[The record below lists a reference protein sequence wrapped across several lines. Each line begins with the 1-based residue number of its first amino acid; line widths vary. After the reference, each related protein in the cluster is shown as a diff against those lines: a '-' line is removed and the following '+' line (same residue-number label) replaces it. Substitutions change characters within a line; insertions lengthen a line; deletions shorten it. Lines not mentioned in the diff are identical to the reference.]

1 MEDCDH
7 RSLGL
12 VNNNKNKNDPHNEQH
27 QLRQDSISESTE
39 VIIQRTVAGIQKL
52 LNPQYG
58 NTTTPEGEAAAV
70 MKINRAMKRHWE
82 LEIKTLQDAPRDA
95 DKLRALLQI
104 KERQY
109 QKVTTHMEDIEILFT
124 EIEMLKFVL
133 FLVRRKYN
141 NIKRS
146 AT

>member
-12 VNNNKNKNDPHNEQH
+12 ANNKNKSNPHNEHH

-39 VIIQRTVAGIQKL
+39 VIIQRNVEGIQKL

-58 NTTTPEGEAAAV
+58 NTTPDEEAAAV
-70 MKINRAMKRHWE
+70 IKINPAIKSHCE
-82 LEIKTLQDAPRDA
+82 LEIKTLQEAPRDA

-104 KERQY
+104 KERQH
-109 QKVTTHMEDIEILFT
+109 QKITTHMEDIETLFT

-133 FLVRRKYN
+133 FLVRRNHN
-141 NIKRS
+141 NIETS

>member
-1 MEDCDH
+1 
-7 RSLGL
+7 L
-12 VNNNKNKNDPHNEQH
+12 VNNNNNNNPHNEHRQQH
-27 QLRQDSISESTE
+27 QDSISDSTE
-39 VIIQRTVAGIQKL
+39 VIIQRTVEGIQKL

-58 NTTTPEGEAAAV
+58 NTTTPEEEAAAV
-70 MKINRAMKRHWE
+70 IKINPAMKNHFE

-109 QKVTTHMEDIEILFT
+109 QKVTTPMEDIETLFT
-124 EIEMLKFVL
+124 EIEMLRFVL
-133 FLVRRKYN
+133 FLVHRNRHNTKT
-141 NIKRS
+141 S